1 MWGLLKEIMI
11 KIIKD
16 LFQMP
21 RKVNELVEALQYIN
35 KIVPIKVDSW
45 EPKTRCWTWE
55 IPSGGIVVGE
65 HTVKGYTDECIIL
78 PIHLCHDKMAN
89 DNLSGVAVAI
99 KLAQH
104 LEKTR
109 YTYKFLFLPET
120 IGTMAYLSRFGV
132 NWKYGITVDSV
143 GGDGDLVTTLPKTPS
158 LLPFYV
164 SGKTNDF
171 FSTEHLWSG
180 NDERALES
188 VGIPSI
194 QISRAPFLEYHSEKD
209 TPDRISETQLN
220 LTLYYLCSIIDK
232 IEKDYTPRPTY
243 QGVPCLSTNEL
254 WNRTYESPHT
264 FIKIERIWQSLGL
277 GLSIAQ
283 IANYHGL
290 PFDFVYQFVNQLR
303 EKNLVTPN

>member
-1 MWGLLKEIMI
+1 
-11 KIIKD
+11 
-16 LFQMP
+16 MP

-120 IGTMAYLSRFGV
+120 IGTIAYLSSFGT
-132 NWKYGITVDSV
+132 NWKYGIVVDSV

-164 SGKTNDF
+164 SGKTNNF
-171 FSTEHLWSG
+171 FSDEHLWSG
-180 NDERALES
+180 NDERTLES

-209 TPDRISETQLN
+209 TPDRISEEQLSK
-220 LTLYYLCSIIDK
+220 TLDYVSSIIDK
-232 IEKDYTPRPTY
+232 IERDFVPIPKY
-243 QGVPCLSTNEL
+243 QGVPCLSTNGL
-254 WNRTYESPHT
+254 WDGTYDSPHA
-264 FIKIERIWQSLGL
+264 FMRVERIWHSMGH

-283 IANYHGL
+283 IANMHGL
-290 PFDFVYQFVNQLR
+290 SFDLVYQFVNQFK
-303 EKNLVTPN
+303 EKNLC